1 MRSTVSTL
9 AELGT
14 ILKTMNIKL
23 AIPDLKLSLPKKRAT
38 AKPVAAVH
46 IGRNEIHYIIAQK
59 RGATLRYVS
68 AGDLPRDSALEPL
81 QQLAEHFKE
90 TKIACQQIVLTLSRT
105 ELELTTITLPV
116 AEDSELPAL
125 VAADV
130 EQQVGD
136 ADGGPVADYLIS
148 RREGNRPTEA
158 IAFSL
163 SDKQLTQWQAR
174 AKQAK
179 FSLVAVVPRLMAS
192 VSILKKQ
199 NILHNALS
207 VVMSVY
213 SGEVELVV
221 CRNASPMF
229 LRTLRITADDPGV
242 LAEQLGLE
250 IQRSIALATAEP
262 GSEIPELF
270 LVDAINDFQTLLDA
284 LMERR
289 IGPIQKVDPLKNWER
304 EPGSETRSTC
314 EAPLTGALIDYFDNT
329 LAINLLAPKRP
340 AKPPNPWRGR
350 ALVGGV
356 AAIALVTLGYV
367 LRSDID
373 ELESEVA
380 DKKATYDER
389 SKMANKLEEK
399 ADEARWVE
407 QWQKDQVYWLD
418 ELQNLSNNLPPG
430 QFATIRRL
438 TASSQDGNGV
448 IDLSVQVSDPER
460 VAELEK
466 SLRGANFT
474 VTSKRVSEQG
484 SGEEYPWQFETRALF
499 TLEKDIAYNYLDP
512 SSVVPDTENKKTD
525 TAPKE
530 TKATDNQVT
539 GGAP

>member
-1 MRSTVSTL
+1 
-9 AELGT
+9 
-14 ILKTMNIKL
+14 MNIKL
-23 AIPDLKLSLPKKRAT
+23 AIPDLKLGLPTKRASV
-38 AKPVAAVH
+38 KPVAAVH
-46 IGRNEIHYIIAQK
+46 IGRNEIHYIVAQK
-59 RGATLRYVS
+59 RGSALRYLS
-68 AGDLPRDSALEPL
+68 AGDIPRDSNLEPL

-105 ELELTTITLPV
+105 ELELTTISLPV
-116 AEDSELPAL
+116 AEDAEIPNL
-125 VAADV
+125 VAAEV

-136 ADGGPVADYLIS
+136 SDGGPIADYLIS
-148 RREGNRPTEA
+148 RREGSRATEA
-158 IAFSL
+158 IAFSI
-163 SDKQLTQWQAR
+163 SDKQRTQWQNR

-179 FSLVAVVPRLMAS
+179 FSLVAIVPRLMAS

-199 NILHNALS
+199 DVLHNALS
-207 VVMSVY
+207 VVMSVF

-229 LRTLRITADDPGV
+229 LRTLRITADDPGL

-262 GSEIPELF
+262 GSETPELF
-270 LVDAINDFQTLLDA
+270 LVDAINDFQSLLDA

-304 EPGSETRSTC
+304 EASSETRTTC
-314 EAPLTGALIDYFDNT
+314 EAPLIGALTDYFDNT

-340 AKPPNPWRGR
+340 APPPNPWRGR
-350 ALVGGV
+350 MLVGGI
-356 AAIALVTLGYV
+356 AILALVTLGYV
-367 LRSDID
+367 LRSDIE

-380 DKKATYDER
+380 DKQATYEER

-407 QWQKDQVYWLD
+407 QWQQDQVYWLD

-438 TASSQDGNGV
+438 TASAQDGNGV

-466 SLRGANFT
+466 SLRGAHFT

-484 SGEEYPWQFETRALF
+484 SAEEYPWQFETRALF
-499 TLEKDIAYNYLDP
+499 QVKTENPYSYLDP
-512 SSVVPDTENKKTD
+512 KME
-525 TAPKE
+525 AP
-530 TKATDNQVT
+530 ATDLQATEDQAT
-539 GGAP
+539 GGVR